1 MPVRYEIDSAAG
13 LVRVT
18 LSGDVTSD
26 EIFEYY
32 ATVAADPALR
42 PGLSI
47 FADCRSV
54 TSVPPFPELSAVANV
69 QPRAP
74 ADLRS
79 RRAAVLVSSSW
90 LFGIVRQFAALAERG
105 GILVVPFYDRDEAQQ
120 WLSRE
125 GGGAPTE
132 RLSRGDSGAADERS
146 RE

>member
-26 EIFEYY
+26 EIFDYY
-32 ATVAADPALR
+32 AAVAADPALR

-54 TSVPPFPELSAVANV
+54 TSVPPFPELNAVANA
-69 QPRAP
+69 QARAP
-74 ADLRS
+74 ADVRP

-90 LFGIVRQFAALAERG
+90 LFGIIRQFAALAEGG
-105 GILVVPFYDRDEAQQ
+105 GIQVVPFYNHDEAHQ
-120 WLSRE
+120 WLARGTE
-125 GGGAPTE
+125 PPPTD
-132 RLSRGDSGAADERS
+132 RVPRGDSGTTDEKHR
-146 RE
+146 